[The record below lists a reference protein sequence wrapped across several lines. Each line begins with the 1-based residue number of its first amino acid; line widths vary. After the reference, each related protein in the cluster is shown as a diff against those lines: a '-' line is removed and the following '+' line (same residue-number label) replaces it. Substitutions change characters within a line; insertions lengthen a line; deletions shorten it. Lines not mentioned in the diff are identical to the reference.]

1 MRREIVTIVGR
12 PNVGKSTLF
21 NRITNS
27 RASITE
33 DTPGVTRDR
42 LYRKAEWLNK
52 PFLLVDTGGLDL
64 KSDDDFMS
72 DIIEQAE
79 IAITSSSCVIFIVD
93 GKAGLTPTDK
103 NILTML
109 RRFNQN
115 IVLAINKTDSK
126 EYENNKYD
134 FYELGVE
141 KMVPISAEHGIG
153 IGDLLDEVVDFFPK
167 DIVTPENDD
176 EIKVALIGKPNV
188 GKSSLLN
195 YILGEKRA
203 IVTNIP
209 GTTRDS
215 IDTYVSLNDRNF
227 RLVDTAGLRKRGK
240 ITDKVERFSVI
251 RTLSAV
257 DECDVCV
264 LVIDAN
270 EGVTEQDTKIMGY
283 AYENNKAI
291 VIAVNKWDSITKD
304 TNTQREYVNKIKE
317 GLSYVQFA
325 PIVFISALTGQR
337 VDVLIDTII
346 NVYEN
351 YQKRVPTGVLNEIIS
366 EAVLLNTT
374 PQDKGKRLK
383 IYYGAQVST
392 APPVIS
398 LSVNDTKLTHFS
410 YTRYLENAIR
420 KSFDFTGVP
429 LVIVYKNRGE
439 WCNIF
444 SIW

>member
-21 NRITNS
+21 NRITKS
-27 RASITE
+27 RSSITE

-52 PFLLVDTGGLDL
+52 PFLLVDTGGLDA
-64 KSDDDFMS
+64 KSEDNFMN
-72 DIIEQAE
+72 DIYEQAE
-79 IAITSSSCVIFIVD
+79 VAIESSSCVIFIVD
-93 GKAGLTPTDK
+93 GKSGITPTDRS
-103 NILTML
+103 ILNML
-109 RRFNQN
+109 RKFNSN
-115 IVLAINKTDSK
+115 IVLAVNKIDAK
-126 EYENNKYD
+126 DAEENLYD
-134 FYELGVE
+134 FYEFGIE
-141 KMVPISAEHGIG
+141 KMVPISAEHGTG
-153 IGDLLDEVVDFFPK
+153 IGDLLDEVVSFFP
-167 DIVTPENDD
+167 DEIVTPDRDD
-176 EIKVALIGKPNV
+176 EIKVAFIGKPNV

-215 IDTYVSLNDRNF
+215 IDTYVTLRDREF

-240 ITDKVERFSVI
+240 ITEKIERFSVI

-283 AYENNKAI
+283 AYENNKAV
-291 VIAVNKWDSITKD
+291 VIAVNKWDSIEKD
-304 TNTQREYVNKIKE
+304 SLTQRQYVTDIKNN
-317 GLSYVQFA
+317 LSYVQFA

-346 NVYEN
+346 KVHEN
-351 YQKRVPTGVLNEIIS
+351 YNKRVPTGVLNEIIS
-366 EAVLLNTT
+366 EAVLLNNP
-374 PQDKGKRLK
+374 PQDKGRRLK
-383 IYYGAQVST
+383 IFYAAQVSVG
-392 APPVIS
+392 PPIFCFY
-398 LSVNDTKLTHFS
+398 VNDTKLTHFS
-410 YTRYLENAIR
+410 YTRYLENTIR
-420 KSFDFTGVP
+420 NSFDFEGVP
-429 LVIVYKNRGE
+429 LVFVYKNRGE
-439 WCNIF
+439 
-444 SIW
+444 

>member
-21 NRITNS
+21 NRITKS
-27 RASITE
+27 RSSITE

-52 PFLLVDTGGLDL
+52 PFLLVDTGGLDA
-64 KSDDDFMS
+64 KSEDNFMN
-72 DIIEQAE
+72 DIYEQAE
-79 IAITSSSCVIFIVD
+79 VAIKSSSCVIFIVD
-93 GKAGLTPTDK
+93 GKSGITPTDRS
-103 NILTML
+103 ILNML
-109 RRFNQN
+109 RKFNSN
-115 IVLAINKTDSK
+115 IVLAVNKIDAK
-126 EYENNKYD
+126 DAEENLYD
-134 FYELGVE
+134 FYEFGIE

-153 IGDLLDEVVDFFPK
+153 IGDLLDEVVSFFPEE
-167 DIVTPENDD
+167 IVTPDRDD
-176 EIKVALIGKPNV
+176 EIKVAFIGKPNV

-215 IDTYVSLNDRNF
+215 IDTYVNLRDREF

-240 ITDKVERFSVI
+240 ITEKIERFSVI

-270 EGVTEQDTKIMGY
+270 EGITEQDTKIMGY
-283 AYENNKAI
+283 AYENNKAV
-291 VIAVNKWDSITKD
+291 VIAVNKWDSIEKD
-304 TNTQREYVNKIKE
+304 SLTQRQYVADIKND
-317 GLSYVQFA
+317 LSYVQFA

-346 NVYEN
+346 KVYEN
-351 YQKRVPTGVLNEIIS
+351 YNKRVPTGVLNEIIS
-366 EAVLLNTT
+366 EAVLLNNP
-374 PQDKGKRLK
+374 PQDKGRRLK
-383 IYYGAQVST
+383 VFYAAQVSVG
-392 APPVIS
+392 PPVFCVY
-398 LSVNDTKLTHFS
+398 VNDTKLTHFS
-410 YTRYLENAIR
+410 YTRYLENTIR
-420 KSFDFTGVP
+420 NSFDFEGVP
-429 LVIVYKNRGE
+429 LVFVYKNRGE
-439 WCNIF
+439 
-444 SIW
+444 

>member
-1 MRREIVTIVGR
+1 MRRETVTIVGR

-64 KSDDDFMS
+64 KSEDDFMS

-79 IAITSSSCVIFIVD
+79 VAITASSCVIFIVD
-93 GKAGLTPTDK
+93 GKSGITPTDK

-109 RRFNQN
+109 RRFNTN
-115 IVLAINKTDSK
+115 IVLAINKIDAK
-126 EYENNKYD
+126 EFENNKYD
-134 FYELGVE
+134 FYELGIE
-141 KMVPISAEHGIG
+141 NMVPISAEHGIG
-153 IGDLLDEVVDFFPK
+153 IGDLLDEVVSFFPQ
-167 DIVTPENDD
+167 DIVTPDNDE
-176 EIKVALIGKPNV
+176 EIKVAFIGKPNV

-215 IDTYVSLNDRNF
+215 IDTYVNLNDRDF

-240 ITDKVERFSVI
+240 ITDKIERFSVI

-257 DECDVCV
+257 DESDVCV

-270 EGVTEQDTKIMGY
+270 EGITEQDTKIMGY

-351 YQKRVPTGVLNEIIS
+351 YHKRVSTGVLNEIIS
-366 EAVLLNTT
+366 EAVLLNNT

-383 IYYGAQVST
+383 IYYGAQVAV
-392 APPVIS
+392 APPVFS

-439 WCNIF
+439 
-444 SIW
+444 

>member
-21 NRITNS
+21 NRITKS
-27 RASITE
+27 RSSITE

-52 PFLLVDTGGLDL
+52 PFLLVDTGGLDA
-64 KSDDDFMS
+64 KSEDNFMN
-72 DIIEQAE
+72 DIYEQAE
-79 IAITSSSCVIFIVD
+79 VAIESSSCVIFIVD
-93 GKAGLTPTDK
+93 GKSGITPTDRS
-103 NILTML
+103 ILNML
-109 RRFNQN
+109 RKFNSN
-115 IVLAINKTDSK
+115 IVLAVNKIDAK
-126 EYENNKYD
+126 DAEENLYD
-134 FYELGVE
+134 FYEFGID
-141 KMVPISAEHGIG
+141 KMVPISAEHGTG
-153 IGDLLDEVVDFFPK
+153 IGDLLDEVVSFFP
-167 DIVTPENDD
+167 DEIVTPDRED
-176 EIKVALIGKPNV
+176 EIKVAFIGKPNV

-215 IDTYVSLNDRNF
+215 IDTYVTLRDREF

-240 ITDKVERFSVI
+240 ITEKIERFSVI

-283 AYENNKAI
+283 AYENNKAV
-291 VIAVNKWDSITKD
+291 VIAVNKWDSIEKD
-304 TNTQREYVNKIKE
+304 SLTQRQYVTDIKNN
-317 GLSYVQFA
+317 LSYVQFA

-346 NVYEN
+346 KVHEN
-351 YQKRVPTGVLNEIIS
+351 YNKRVPTGVLNEIIS
-366 EAVLLNTT
+366 EAVLLNNP
-374 PQDKGKRLK
+374 PQDKGRRLK
-383 IYYGAQVST
+383 IFYAAQVSVG
-392 APPVIS
+392 PPVFCFY
-398 LSVNDTKLTHFS
+398 VNDTKLTHFS
-410 YTRYLENAIR
+410 YTRYLENTIR
-420 KSFDFTGVP
+420 NSFDFEGVP
-429 LVIVYKNRGE
+429 LVFVYKNRGE
-439 WCNIF
+439 
-444 SIW
+444 